1 MAANGSNRK
10 LVLGLATALGGAL
23 LVIAFLLGRETNRSA
38 PSTRPAVE
46 KAPPPVPDLKPEA
59 AQARRQWPDTK
70 PSDYGYIDVQKQ
82 PSARIERRADG
93 TIAISNTQN
102 DNRAQGVS
110 NDWPTPTPKPVAD
123 VANDANDANDAVS
136 AYFQQVDLIRS
147 NEGTGDPRSFAMNL
161 VKSSFDGSTSGFDRL
176 ITDSGRMERELQ
188 RLTPPPSCERYHQAS
203 LEAIVEGRE
212 MLEGMKNAIAAGDI
226 EQLKTIARQAAS
238 LQAKAE
244 ALSEMQEQIRGSAR
258 SR

>member
-1 MAANGSNRK
+1 MAADGSNRK

-38 PSTRPAVE
+38 PSRPAVE
-46 KAPPPVPDLKPEA
+46 KAPPPVPDLKPET

-93 TIAISNTQN
+93 TIEISNTRN
-102 DNRAQGVS
+102 DNRAQSVS

-123 VANDANDANDAVS
+123 DADDAVS

-147 NEGTGDPRSFAMNL
+147 NEGTGDPKSFAMNL
-161 VKSSFDGSTSGFDRL
+161 VKSSIDGSTSGFDRL
-176 ITDSGRMERELQ
+176 IADSARMERELQ
-188 RLTPPPSCERYHQAS
+188 RLTPPPSCERYHQAT

-226 EQLKTIARQAAS
+226 EQLKAIAQQAAS

-244 ALSEMQEQIRGSAR
+244 ALSEMQEQIRGSPR